1 MIYQIIFSTEALQT
15 TSAKVFFIS
24 MLFLIGYKFG
34 KIFDIDNAI
43 YYWLLSTINPWNAQI
58 FHSIHGLDKPNPF
71 HNQTH

>member
-43 YYWLLSTINPWNAQI
+43 YY
-58 FHSIHGLDKPNPF
+58 
-71 HNQTH
+71 